1 MRGSSAFAFG
11 RPNAEE
17 ILPRIAD
24 RFVGVAE
31 RTKKP
36 FAVVL
41 GPSDYPEEDRWRLV
55 SDMRERLAGAG
66 LAVYPSV
73 ERAVRA
79 LAAHTKYWQ
88 ARNRGPAEA

>member
-1 MRGSSAFAFG
+1 MWLRI
-11 RPNAEE
+11 N
-17 ILPRIAD
+17 PRD
-24 RFVGVAE
+24 RFVGVGE
-31 RTKKP
+31 RTQKP

-41 GPSDYPEEDRWRLV
+41 GPSDYAEEDRRRLV

-88 ARNRGPAEA
+88 RRTKRQAEA